1 MTEFKLII
9 FFTILV
15 NLIFYLNLEFF
26 AKKINVFDSPDGKR
40 KIHKIKVP
48 TIGGI
53 IFIFNILFFLFL
65 YHFFSLSLNNI
76 HLEYLI
82 LVLLAIFVL
91 GFYDD
96 KFDLNSNLKLVLFMI
111 IITIYFFLD
120 KNQTIQQLRFSTF
133 NENIQLN
140 NYSLIFTVLSVVIF
154 INAFNLYDGINGQS
168 GLYSIII
175 YLFLIYKNHLILLSI
190 VIITCLVFFLY
201 NNFKNKIFL
210 GDGGSLTISF
220 LFSILIIN
228 YYQKSNIFVCE
239 EIFILMM
246 IPGLDMMR
254 LFIQRILKNKNPL
267 KADNNHLH
275 HLLLK
280 KYSLNKTIAI
290 NFFLMI
296 IPILLMIF
304 GVNHL
309 IIIVFFSLLYL
320 IIFYKLS
327 YKKFGN

>member
-48 TIGGI
+48 AIGGI

-65 YHFFSLSLNNI
+65 DHFFSLSLNNI